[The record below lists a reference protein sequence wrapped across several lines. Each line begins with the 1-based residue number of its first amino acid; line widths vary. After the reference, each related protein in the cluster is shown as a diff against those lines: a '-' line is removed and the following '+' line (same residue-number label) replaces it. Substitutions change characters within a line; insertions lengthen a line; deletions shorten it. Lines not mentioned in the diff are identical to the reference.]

1 MTYRIAF
8 RSPVASVPSVL
19 RPRALQAELDR
30 AIDAWFGPR
39 TESAAAADWSPR
51 TDVVEHD
58 TGWTLQLDL
67 PGVSPDS
74 VEVVAEAQE
83 LRVRGE
89 RAALAAPEGA
99 TWRLRERRS
108 GRFERRFRLPESA
121 DAEQLTAEMAHG
133 VLTLRIG
140 KAQPAQPRRVS
151 ITSVGT

>member
-8 RSPVASVPSVL
+8 RSPVVSTRSVL
-19 RPRALQAELDR
+19 RPRAMQAELER
-30 AIDAWFGPR
+30 AVDAWFGPR
-39 TESAAAADWSPR
+39 TEAVATEWSPR

-74 VEVVAEAQE
+74 VEVVAEAGE

-89 RAALAAPEGA
+89 RAGAEAPDGA

-108 GRFERRFRLPESA
+108 GRFERRFRLPEGA
-121 DAEQLTAEMAHG
+121 DAEQLAAEMAHG

-140 KAQPAQPRRVS
+140 KVQPAQPRRVP
-151 ITSVGT
+151 ITAAGA